1 MKQLLTRYL
10 KLQNE
15 IRYLEYFAIFLLG
28 FLTIN
33 LINSLYENGVKNSI
47 SGFKVL
53 GILVSVLLI
62 SKVATRQIVH
72 QDVSYENTRNMNIVR
87 VTHRLIADINDL
99 KDKVTYLAKFISEGN
114 KPITTLKRFKEDIE
128 NGYKALSDKEIYEFL
143 KGETID
149 LIASMS
155 GHVSGLIT
163 SAELIYDLYKSTG
176 NVMLPVL
183 NQSGNPAPTQAL
195 LDDLDTLDK
204 QIRELRESIEL
215 PANLNK
221 QYNSQV

>member
-1 MKQLLTRYL
+1 MKRLLTRYL

-28 FLTIN
+28 CLTIN
-33 LINSLYENGVKNSI
+33 LIKSLYENGVKNSI
-47 SGFKVL
+47 SGFEVL

-87 VTHRLIADINDL
+87 VTHRLIAVINDL
-99 KDKVTYLAKFISEGN
+99 KDKVTYLAKLISEGDR
-114 KPITTLKRFKEDIE
+114 PVTTLMLTAEDIK

-143 KGETID
+143 RGETID

-155 GHVSGLIT
+155 GHVFGLIT
-163 SAELIYDLYKSTG
+163 SADVIHNLYKSTG
-176 NVMLPVL
+176 NFMLPVL

-215 PANLNK
+215 PENLIK

>member
-1 MKQLLTRYL
+1 MKRLLTRYL

-33 LINSLYENGVKNSI
+33 LINSLYENGVKNST
-47 SGFKVL
+47 SGLEVL
-53 GILVSVLLI
+53 GVLVSVLLI
-62 SKVATRQIVH
+62 SKVASRQIVH
-72 QDVSYENTRNMNIVR
+72 VDVSYENTRNMDIVR
-87 VTHRLIADINDL
+87 VTHQLIAVINDL
-99 KDKVTYLAKFISEGN
+99 KDKVAFLGKLISEGN
-114 KPITTLKRFKEDIE
+114 KPLTALIQSTEDIK

-143 KGETID
+143 KGDTID

-155 GHVSGLIT
+155 GHIFGLT
-163 SAELIYDLYKSTG
+163 TLSDTIYNHYNPTG
-176 NVMLPVL
+176 ILMLPTL
-183 NQSGNPAPTQAL
+183 NQKNPAPTQAL

-215 PANLNK
+215 PENLIK

>member
-1 MKQLLTRYL
+1 MKRLLTRYL

-33 LINSLYENGVKNSI
+33 LIKSLYENGVKNST
-47 SGFKVL
+47 SGLEVL
-53 GILVSVLLI
+53 GVLVSVLLI
-62 SKVATRQIVH
+62 SKVASRQIVH
-72 QDVSYENTRNMNIVR
+72 EDVSYENTRNMDIVR
-87 VTHRLIADINDL
+87 VTHRLIAVINDL
-99 KDKVTYLAKFISEGN
+99 KDKVAFLGKLISEGN
-114 KPITTLKRFKEDIE
+114 KPLTALIQSTEDIK

-155 GHVSGLIT
+155 GHIFRLTTLSDT
-163 SAELIYDLYKSTG
+163 IYNLYNSTG
-176 NVMLPVL
+176 ILMLPTL
-183 NQSGNPAPTQAL
+183 SQSGNPAPTQAI
-195 LDDLDTLDK
+195 LDNLDTLDK

-215 PANLNK
+215 PG
-221 QYNSQV
+221 